1 MCVRVPVCMCHPRVM
16 CVGGGHDVEVEHTG
30 YMRKMVGRVETTCT
44 LSHVSDMAPVAG
56 FTAQAAACVLA
67 WCIEYQKLHIDFVS
81 LWPIFTI

>member
-1 MCVRVPVCMCHPRVM
+1 
-16 CVGGGHDVEVEHTG
+16 
-30 YMRKMVGRVETTCT
+30 
-44 LSHVSDMAPVAG
+44 VAG